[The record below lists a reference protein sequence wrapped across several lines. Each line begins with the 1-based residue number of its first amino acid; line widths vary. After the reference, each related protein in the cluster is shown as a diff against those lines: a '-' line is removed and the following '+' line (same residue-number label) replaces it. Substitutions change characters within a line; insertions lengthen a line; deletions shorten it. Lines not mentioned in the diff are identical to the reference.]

1 MTVSSPLRTGADI
14 LADALLANGADLM
27 FGVPG
32 ESYLAFLESTYHRP
46 GLRFINARQEG
57 GAAYMADAYGKLTGK
72 PGICVVTRG
81 PGACNAS
88 PGIHTAYQD
97 STPMIVLIGQVPRD
111 HKEREAFQEIDYT
124 HMFGPM
130 AKWVVEVQSADRM
143 AEHISHAYHLAQS
156 GRPGP
161 VVVVLPEDV
170 LVETSDAPDL
180 PAAKHVRAAPG
191 AQDMADVM
199 QALQDAQA
207 PLCILGGPGW
217 SAQAKADLEG
227 FAARMNLPVVTT
239 VRCQDYFDNNHPCYA
254 GDLGIV
260 ANPTVVQAVKD
271 ADLLL
276 VIGARLGEMTT
287 QGYTA
292 PAAPKAAQTLVHVVP
307 DAADLGRV
315 YSPDLPMVS
324 DTSLFAQALAAQD
337 VAPQPEARVQD
348 LHAQYQATMT
358 PIPQPGALDMGKVMT
373 ALNAKLPEDTIVTNG
388 AGNYAGWIHKHRPF
402 RAYRSQLA
410 PTNGS
415 MGYGVPAAA
424 AAALVHPDR
433 KVVTFAGDGC
443 FQMNGQELGTMMQ
456 YGLNPLVIVVNNG
469 IYGTI
474 RMHQEREYP
483 THVSGT
489 DLVNPDFALLA
500 KAYGFHAEVL
510 DDSAQIEAVLDR
522 ALAVDGPALIEC
534 RIDPDSLAPRLTI
547 NAVRDAA
554 LKRQG

>member
-1 MTVSSPLRTGADI
+1 MTVSSPPRTGAEI

-32 ESYLAFLESTYHRP
+32 ESYLAFLEAIYHRP
-46 GLRFINARQEG
+46 ALRFVNARQEG

-97 STPMIVLIGQVPRD
+97 STPMIVLIGQVPRN

-130 AKWVVEVQSADRM
+130 AKWVVEIQSADRM

-180 PAAKHVRAAPG
+180 PAVKQVRAAPG
-191 AQDMADVM
+191 AQDMAEVM
-199 QALQDAQA
+199 QALQGARA

-217 SAQAKADLEG
+217 STQAKADLEG
-227 FAARMNLPVVTT
+227 FAARMNLPVVTSL
-239 VRCQDYFDNNHPCYA
+239 RCQDYFDNHHPCYA
-254 GDLGIV
+254 GDLGIG
-260 ANPTVVQAVKD
+260 ANPSVVQAVKD

-287 QGYTA
+287 QGYTL
-292 PAAPKAAQTLVHVVP
+292 PAAPKAAQTLIHVTP
-307 DAADLGRV
+307 DAAELGRV
-315 YSPDLPMVS
+315 YSPDLPVVS
-324 DTSLFAQALAAQD
+324 DASLFARALAAQE
-337 VAPQPEARVQD
+337 ATPQPNTRVQD
-348 LHAQYQATMT
+348 LHARYVAALAPT
-358 PIPQPGALDMGKVMT
+358 PQPGALDMGQVMT
-373 ALNAKLPEDTIVTNG
+373 ALNAKLPEDTIFANG
-388 AGNYAGWIHKHRPF
+388 AGNYAGWIHKHRAF

-433 KVVTFAGDGC
+433 KVVAFAGDGC

-489 DLVNPDFALLA
+489 DLVNPDFAMLA
-500 KAYGFHAEVL
+500 KAYAFHAEVL
-510 DDSAQIEAVLDR
+510 DDSARIDAVLDR
-522 ALAVDGPALIEC
+522 ALAAGGPALVEC
-534 RIDPDSLAPRLTI
+534 RIDPDSLAPRLTLSGL
-547 NAVRDAA
+547 RDAA
-554 LKRQG
+554 LQRQG